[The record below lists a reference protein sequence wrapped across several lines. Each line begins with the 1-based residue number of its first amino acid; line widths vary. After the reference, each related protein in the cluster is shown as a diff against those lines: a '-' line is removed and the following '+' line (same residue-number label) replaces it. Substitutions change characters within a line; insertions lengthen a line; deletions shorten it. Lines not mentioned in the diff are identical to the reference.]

1 MSAERLSYP
10 SALQL
15 GSLRPSAE
23 AESLITKREKTMTK
37 CLVKTCHS
45 DSACDS
51 GITFHGFPS
60 SIQLIRLWLQQTG
73 IAFGDLDA
81 LAKNV
86 LQSNRTGLYQICS
99 KHFSPKS
106 YFFNGSKM
114 VLKPEAIPMVFQDVP
129 NISDVQEV
137 SKAPSCTNLSHLS
150 SSLPQ
155 AFVPQMG
162 PTFQENP
169 EVAESGNMKHDL
181 TLTVKPMVD
190 KSIGTDPHCDFV
202 ENKNEKIMN
211 KRLLKLA
218 MEIIS
223 LLTGEEYVMVKK
235 NSSRPSSP
243 QNDEVPIKCGD
254 VSVYFTMEEWDY
266 IEEHRDLYQKVVMEN
281 HQRSSTPPLEEQDIC
296 TEDVKAVVVSEDV
309 KAVVVSEDVKAVV
322 VTEEED
328 SESRAEI
335 EQVDVS
341 TDAYAGEFSAESLPD
356 QAIEE
361 TYVLNAW
368 ETSVVHEASCTEE
381 DLQEDSFTLSSSSSN
396 VAKHHAT
403 SFHSSHIEDSG
414 ENFPIASP
422 KHAMD
427 GLAYMSTSEQC
438 EEQAWTAYSRYVGDA
453 NFTPIEHP
461 QIKEETN
468 EYNYMYD
475 EDPAYGEHN
484 PGRVCEEPSQ
494 LFETMNNL
502 LIHQMTHGHSSS
514 VDKPYAC
521 NHCDKR
527 FAKRSHLGMHL
538 KTHTGEKPYACPDC
552 GKRFSRRSNMATHYR
567 THTGEKPF
575 ACPKCGKRFT
585 QSSHMVTHQ
594 RTHSA
599 DKLFTCPECKK
610 CFTKWSYLNF
620 HLRTHGIEKLS
631 VP

>member
-1 MSAERLSYP
+1 
-10 SALQL
+10 
-15 GSLRPSAE
+15 
-23 AESLITKREKTMTK
+23 MTK
-37 CLVKTCHS
+37 CIVKTCHS

-60 SIQLIRLWLQQTG
+60 SIHLIKLWLQQTG
-73 IAFGDLDA
+73 IAFADLDA
-81 LAKNV
+81 LTKTI
-86 LQSNRTGLYQICS
+86 LQSKGTGLYQVCS

-106 YFFNGSKM
+106 YMFNGSKM
-114 VLKPEAIPMVFQDVP
+114 VLKPDAVPTVFQDVP
-129 NISDVQEV
+129 NISDVQDV
-137 SKAPSCTNLSHLS
+137 SKAPSCTKAQTENQS
-150 SSLPQ
+150 Q
-155 AFVPQMG
+155 TCVPQTG
-162 PTFQENP
+162 ATFKGNP
-169 EVAESGNMKHDL
+169 EIAESGNMRHDS
-181 TLTVKPMVD
+181 TSTVKPMVD
-190 KSIGTDPHCDFV
+190 KSIGTDPHCDFT

-235 NSSRPSSP
+235 NSSPPSSTEHG
-243 QNDEVPIKCGD
+243 EVPIKCGD
-254 VSVYFTMEEWDY
+254 VSVFFTMEEWDY
-266 IEEHRDLYQKVVMEN
+266 IEEHRDLYQKVVMET
-281 HQRSSTPPLEEQDIC
+281 HQRSNSPPLEEPEIC
-296 TEDVKAVVVSEDV
+296 TDDVKTAL
-309 KAVVVSEDVKAVV
+309 
-322 VTEEED
+322 VTEEEHD
-328 SESRAEI
+328 SQSQDEI

-341 TDAYAGEFSAESLPD
+341 TDVYAGEFSADSAPAD
-356 QAIEE
+356 QMEE
-361 TYVLNAW
+361 AYVLNTW
-368 ETSVVHEASCTEE
+368 ETSVAHEASCTEE

-403 SFHSSHIEDSG
+403 SFHGSQIEDSG
-414 ENFPIASP
+414 ENFPIVSP
-422 KHAMD
+422 RHTMD
-427 GLAYMSTSEQC
+427 NLVYMSTSEQC
-438 EEQAWTAYSRYVGDA
+438 EEQWTAYSRYVGDS

-461 QIKEETN
+461 QIKEEIN

-475 EDPAYGEHN
+475 EVPASGDHN

-502 LIHQMTHGHSSS
+502 LIHQMTHGQSSL

-552 GKRFSRRSNMATHYR
+552 GKRFSRRSNMSTHYR

-575 ACPKCGKRFT
+575 ACPKCGKCFT

>member
-1 MSAERLSYP
+1 MAAASHDLRL
-10 SALQL
+10 LTFT
-15 GSLRPSAE
+15 GK
-23 AESLITKREKTMTK
+23 TTMTK
-37 CLVKTCHS
+37 CIVTTCHS
-45 DSACDS
+45 DSACDA

-60 SIQLIRLWLQQTG
+60 SIQMIRLWLQQTG
-73 IAFGDLDA
+73 IAFVDLEAWD
-81 LAKNV
+81 
-86 LQSNRTGLYQICS
+86 R
-99 KHFSPKS
+99 PPRD
-106 YFFNGSKM
+106 
-114 VLKPEAIPMVFQDVP
+114 PEM
-129 NISDVQEV
+129 
-137 SKAPSCTNLSHLS
+137 
-150 SSLPQ
+150 
-155 AFVPQMG
+155 
-162 PTFQENP
+162 
-169 EVAESGNMKHDL
+169 AESGNVKHDL

-202 ENKNEKIMN
+202 ENKKEKIMN

-223 LLTGEEYVMVKK
+223 LLTGEEYMMVKK
-235 NSSRPSSP
+235 NCSPPSSP
-243 QNDEVPIKCGD
+243 KNDEVPIKCGD

-281 HQRSSTPPLEEQDIC
+281 HQRSSTPPPEEPEIC
-296 TEDVKAVVVSEDV
+296 T
-309 KAVVVSEDVKAVV
+309 EDVKAVV
-322 VTEEED
+322 VTEEEEEDD

-341 TDAYAGEFSAESLPD
+341 TDVYAGEFSTDSLPVD
-356 QAIEE
+356 QATEE

-396 VAKHHAT
+396 IAKHHAT
-403 SFHSSHIEDSG
+403 SFHGSQIEDSG

-422 KHAMD
+422 RHAMD
-427 GLAYMSTSEQC
+427 SLAYMSTSEQC
-438 EEQAWTAYSRYVGDA
+438 EEQAWTAYSRYAGDA
-453 NFTPIEHP
+453 NFTPVEHP
-461 QIKEETN
+461 HIKEETN

-475 EDPAYGEHN
+475 EEPAYGDHN

-502 LIHQMTHGHSSS
+502 LIHQMTHGHSSL

-521 NHCDKR
+521 SHCDKR

>member
-1 MSAERLSYP
+1 
-10 SALQL
+10 
-15 GSLRPSAE
+15 
-23 AESLITKREKTMTK
+23 MTK
-37 CLVKTCHS
+37 CIVKNCQS
-45 DSACDS
+45 DSAYDS
-51 GITFHGFPS
+51 EVTFHGFPS
-60 SIQLIRLWLQQTG
+60 SIHLIRLWLQQTG
-73 IAFGDLDA
+73 NPYSDMDA
-81 LAKNV
+81 LVQNV
-86 LQSNRTGLYQICS
+86 LQSNRTGVYQICS

-106 YFFNGSKM
+106 YIFNGTKM
-114 VLKPEAIPMVFQDVP
+114 VLKPEAIPTVFQDLP
-129 NISDVQEV
+129 NFSEVQDV
-137 SKAPSCTNLSHLS
+137 SKSPSYSKAQIENPSRVS
-150 SSLPQ
+150 SPLPQ
-155 AFVPQMG
+155 SSVPAFPLQMG
-162 PTFQENP
+162 PTFKGLIKGNP
-169 EVAESGNMKHDL
+169 EIYGPGDMKHDV
-181 TLTVKPMVD
+181 TLTGKPMAD
-190 KSIGTDPHCDFV
+190 KSVGTDVHSDFV
-202 ENKNEKIMN
+202 ENKNEKLMN

-235 NSSRPSSP
+235 NSTPPSSTE
-243 QNDEVPIKCGD
+243 NGEVPIKCGD

-281 HQRSSTPPLEEQDIC
+281 DQRSSSPVLEEPEMY
-296 TEDVKAVVVSEDV
+296 TENIQ
-309 KAVVVSEDVKAVV
+309 AVV

-328 SESRAEI
+328 DSQSRAESDS
-335 EQVDVS
+335 VDVS
-341 TDAYAGEFSAESLPD
+341 TNTYAGEFNTD
-356 QAIEE
+356 AIGQVVEE
-361 TYVLNAW
+361 RYVLNSW
-368 ETSVVHEASCTEE
+368 ESSVVHEATCTED
-381 DLQEDSFTLSSSSSN
+381 DLQEDSYTWSSSSSN
-396 VAKHHAT
+396 IAKHNAT
-403 SFHSSHIEDSG
+403 SFHESQLEDSG
-414 ENFPIASP
+414 ENFPVASP
-422 KHAMD
+422 RHAMD
-427 GLAYMSTSEQC
+427 SLAYTSTSEQC
-438 EEQAWTAYSRYVGDA
+438 EDQAWTAYSRYVGDS
-453 NFTPIEHP
+453 NFESAEHP

-475 EDPAYGEHN
+475 EEPAYVDHN
-484 PGRVCEEPSQ
+484 PVQVCEEQNQ

-502 LIHQMTHGHSSS
+502 LIHQMTHGQSSS

-594 RTHSA
+594 RTHSS